1 MAQSRKNLPEVN
13 EQYQTLPPTH
23 GTFPTELVDNAR
35 LTRLMEPPN
44 YSTCTN
50 IPAFDG
56 MTYAFPS
63 LEANDKLRRRSRLR
77 AVPRS
82 FLHLGRPLK
91 HSDLKERK
99 DKACYRM
106 LMSHAHP
113 TSCAEIEIEIWKS
126 ELPSSRAELA
136 MEPRLYHRHLDAAPL
151 LHSLSP
157 HPVSKPHIQIRISS
171 RHTIPIAYGQ
181 PHQVTRTPPA
191 TPAHDADIFPHK
203 GPQSYL
209 TVTYQ
214 ANKTSLSLA
223 SIRS

>member
-1 MAQSRKNLPEVN
+1 
-13 EQYQTLPPTH
+13 
-23 GTFPTELVDNAR
+23 
-35 LTRLMEPPN
+35 MEPPN

-136 MEPRLYHRHLDAAPL
+136 ME
-151 LHSLSP
+151 
-157 HPVSKPHIQIRISS
+157 VSNLQKV
-171 RHTIPIAYGQ
+171 PIE
-181 PHQVTRTPPA
+181 PRTPSTQITSASSIPSA
-191 TPAHDADIFPHK
+191 LRRGTSPPLAQSPPRIKTPYPNPH
-203 GPQSYL
+203 L
-209 TVTYQ
+209 
-214 ANKTSLSLA
+214 
-223 SIRS
+223 